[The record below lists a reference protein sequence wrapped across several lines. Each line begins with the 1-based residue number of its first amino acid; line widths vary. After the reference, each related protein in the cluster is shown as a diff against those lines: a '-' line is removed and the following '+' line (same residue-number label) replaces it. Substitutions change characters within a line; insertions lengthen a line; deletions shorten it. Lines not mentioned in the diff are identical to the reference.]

1 MLLALHSINKFKAL
15 LLVIS
20 IGSWLAD
27 PSYLQIQEED
37 LIQDTIHLYALQAS
51 PTCPFLQGD
60 TPLNF
65 TMVPLAVIL
74 VVWVL
79 ITTTIS
85 RAVATFYLPEV
96 LTLLQVEWT

>member
-1 MLLALHSINKFKAL
+1 M

-27 PSYLQIQEED
+27 PSYLQIQEGD
-37 LIQDTIHLYALQAS
+37 PIQDNIRLYALQAS
-51 PTCPFLQGD
+51 PTCPFPQGD

-65 TMVPLAVIL
+65 TMVPLEVIL
-74 VVWVL
+74 AVWVST
-79 ITTTIS
+79 TTTIS
-85 RAVATFYLPEV
+85 RAVAIFYLPEV

>member
-20 IGSWLAD
+20 IGSWLED
-27 PSYLQIQEED
+27 PSYLQIQEGGPIMD
-37 LIQDTIHLYALQAS
+37 IHLYALQAS
-51 PTCPFLQGD
+51 PTCPFPRGD
-60 TPLNF
+60 TPLTF
-65 TMVPLAVIL
+65 TMVPLEVIL
-74 VVWVL
+74 AVWVL
-79 ITTTIS
+79 TTTTIS